1 MRRFGLQTPPAR
13 AILVPMNI
21 RSIIAADGLPRRAF
35 TVAEVERMVEV
46 GLIEEG
52 ERVELVEGELIPMS
66 PKGNEH
72 EIVKSAL
79 NVRLARLCPPDLMF
93 VPETTLRLSAETF
106 LEPDFVIMSRSTGIR
121 GLTATTALLVIEIG
135 VSSLAYDLGRKARIY
150 AAFGVPELWV
160 IDAGSRIV
168 HVHRRPGPDGYADI
182 TPWHADH
189 TIRPDQAPAFTL
201 RLADLDLTD

>member
-1 MRRFGLQTPPAR
+1 
-13 AILVPMNI
+13 MNI

-52 ERVELVEGELIPMS
+52 ERVELVEGELIPIS
-66 PKGNEH
+66 PQGNQH
-72 EIVKSAL
+72 EVLKSAIL
-79 NVRLARLCPPDLMF
+79 ERFHAVRPSTIRIG
-93 VPETTLRLSAETF
+93 VETILRLSNETF
-106 LEPDFVIMSRSTGIR
+106 LVPDIILFPIAVGFK
-121 GLTATTALLVIEIG
+121 GLNGPAVLLAVEIG

-160 IDAGSRIV
+160 IDAGSSIV
-168 HVHRRPGPDGYADI
+168 HVHRHPGPDGYADI

-189 TIRPDQAPAFTL
+189 LIRPTQAPAFTL